1 MISESFKQE
10 LLARVDIVD
19 VIDARVPLK
28 KAGANYTARCPF
40 HTEKSPSFTVS
51 QSKQFYHCFGCQAHG
66 NAISFLM
73 EYSGLGYID
82 AMRELADSVGMKLP
96 AYEPKAGAK
105 PAEGPPPV
113 DLFELMAKAMQFYR
127 DALKQAPHA
136 IDYLKGRGLSGK
148 VAARFGLG
156 YAPADFQALQ
166 AVFADYDD
174 QALVDC
180 GLVIVSE
187 NGRRYDRF
195 RDRIMFPII
204 NPRGQV
210 IGFGGRVL
218 GQGEPKYLN
227 SPETTLFEKRREL
240 YGLREAREALRATD
254 RVIVVEGYMD
264 VVALAQYGVDNA
276 VATLG
281 TATTQTHITKL
292 LRQVNEIVFC
302 FDGDAAGR
310 KAAWNALDVALG
322 CLPDGKLIR
331 FLLLP
336 PEHDPDSFVRAEG
349 TEAFNAMAAGAA
361 PLSSF
366 LCAELARRYPPAT
379 AEGRAHIVNEARGL
393 LGKMTAP
400 ALKLQ
405 LIREIARIS
414 EIEPEDLGRLVG
426 QPSARPAP
434 VRQFDGAPPWRAANT
449 MPPRVDPVRSGL
461 VRERKLERSVLE
473 CVLAQ
478 PQLAG
483 LIPEGFRTSEY
494 PEGQALGAVLAVIRD
509 GEQSTQALL
518 GRFEQ
523 GPHSDVVAAIAAD
536 MLKNDWP
543 LDQAEPELI
552 GALRQI
558 ELSELESRIAV
569 LRSGKGAQDQWDPA
583 DKREYGELIQRLGTL
598 KRSLRSESKAV

>member
-28 KAGANYTARCPF
+28 KAGANFTARCPF

-51 QSKQFYHCFGCQAHG
+51 QAKQFYHCFGCSAHG

-82 AMRELADSVGMKLP
+82 ALRELADSVGMKLP
-96 AYEPKAGAK
+96 AFEPKPGAK
-105 PAEGPPPV
+105 QPDGPPPV

-127 DALKQAPHA
+127 DRLKQAPHA
-136 IDYLKGRGLSGK
+136 IAYLKGRGLSGR

-156 YAPADFQALQ
+156 YAPADFQALES
-166 AVFADYDD
+166 VFTSYDD
-174 QALVDC
+174 QTLVDC

-227 SPETTLFEKRREL
+227 SPETSLFEKRREL
-240 YGLREAREALRATD
+240 YGLREARDAMRTTD

-264 VVALAQYGVDNA
+264 VVALAQYGVENV

-281 TATTQTHITKL
+281 TATTQLHLTKL

-310 KAAWNALDVALG
+310 KAAWHALEVALG
-322 CLPDGKLIR
+322 CLPDGKVVR
-331 FLLLP
+331 FLHLP
-336 PEHDPDSFVRAEG
+336 PEHDPDSYVRAEG
-349 TEAFNAMAAGAA
+349 AEAFNAMAASAA
-361 PLSSF
+361 PLSAF
-366 LCAELARRYPPAT
+366 MCAELERRYPPAT
-379 AEGRAHIVNEARGL
+379 AEGRAQIVNQARAL
-393 LGKMTAP
+393 LGNMVAA

-405 LIREIARIS
+405 LIREIARLA
-414 EIEPEDLGRLVG
+414 EIEPEDLGRLLG
-426 QPSARPAP
+426 MADGPRAAT
-434 VRQFDGAPPWRAANT
+434 VRQTEGRPSWRSPAGAPSRS
-449 MPPRVDPVRSGL
+449 DPVRNGL
-461 VRERKLERSVLE
+461 IRERKLERGILE

-478 PQLAG
+478 PTLAS
-483 LIPEGFRTSEY
+483 LIPDDFQPSGY
-494 PEGQALGAVLAVIRD
+494 PEGRALQAVMDAVRSGEVSVQALI
-509 GEQSTQALL
+509 
-518 GRFEQ
+518 GRFED
-523 GPHSDVVAAIAAD
+523 GPHAPIVAAVAAD
-536 MLKNDWP
+536 VLKSDWSM
-543 LDQAEPELI
+543 DQAEPELK

-558 ELSELESRIAV
+558 ELSALESRIAQI
-569 LRSGKGAQDQWDPA
+569 RSNMGAQTQWDA
-583 DKREYGELIQRLGTL
+583 AEKKEYGELIQRLGTL
-598 KRSLRSESKAV
+598 KQSLANG

>member
-28 KAGANYTARCPF
+28 KAGANFTARCPF

-51 QSKQFYHCFGCQAHG
+51 QSKQFYHCFGCGAHG

-82 AMRELADSVGMKLP
+82 ALRELTDSVGMKLP
-96 AYEPKAGAK
+96 AFEPKAGAK
-105 PAEGPPPV
+105 PPAGPPPV
-113 DLFELMAKAMQFYR
+113 DLFEVMAKATQFYR
-127 DALKQAPHA
+127 DALKGAPQA

-156 YAPADFQALQ
+156 YAPADFQSLQ
-166 AVFADYDD
+166 TVFPQYDD

-180 GLVIVSE
+180 GLVIVAE

-195 RDRIMFPII
+195 RDRIMFPIF

-210 IGFGGRVL
+210 IGFGGRVM

-227 SPETTLFEKRREL
+227 SPETSLFEKRREL
-240 YGLREAREALRATD
+240 YGLREARDAMRSSD

-264 VVALAQYGVDNA
+264 VVALAQYGVENA

-281 TATTQTHITKL
+281 TATTALHLTKL

-310 KAAWNALDVALG
+310 KAAWHALEVALG
-322 CLPDGKLIR
+322 CLPDGKVIR
-331 FLLLP
+331 FLMLP

-349 TEAFNAMAAGAA
+349 ADAFNAMAASAA
-361 PLSSF
+361 PLSAF
-366 LCAELARRYPPAT
+366 LSAELERRYPTAT
-379 AEGRAHIVNEARGL
+379 AEGRAQIVNEARAL

-400 ALKLQ
+400 ALKMQ
-405 LIREIARIS
+405 LIREIARLG
-414 EIEPEDLGRLVG
+414 EIEPGELGRLLG
-426 QPSARPAP
+426 WTEPARTFSGRPSTDSRPS
-434 VRQFDGAPPWRAANT
+434 WRSPSVPTA
-449 MPPRVDPVRSGL
+449 RVDPVRSGL
-461 VRERKLERSVLE
+461 IRERKLERGVLE
-473 CVLAQ
+473 CVLAH
-478 PQLAG
+478 PSLAA
-483 LIPEGFRTSEY
+483 LISDDFHASDY
-494 PEGQALGAVLAVIRD
+494 PEGQALLAVLSAIRG
-509 GEQSTQALL
+509 GEQLTPALI
-518 GRFEQ
+518 GRFED
-523 GPHSDVVAAIAAD
+523 GPHAAIVTAVAAEV
-536 MLKNDWP
+536 MKNDWSIE
-543 LDQAEPELI
+543 QAEPELK

-558 ELSELESRIAV
+558 ELSEVE
-569 LRSGKGAQDQWDPA
+569 AQLAKMRADKDAPAAWDPA
-583 DKREYGELIQRLGTL
+583 AKREYGELIQRLGDL
-598 KRSLRSESKAV
+598 KRSRADG